1 MDKPYALSSSFG
13 TYCFEDHDI
22 IVESILEEFPEI
34 REDMHEIVGGD
45 GSVLRSTYLGPRTIT
60 LECRVFRDRWLDFDS
75 VRSELSAL
83 LYTRDERELALRS
96 HFGEHY
102 LAHLSG
108 MSEGDREGGVGIGAI
123 TLTFTA
129 SDPIRFGRVH
139 EVTVPSSHTVEIDV
153 AGTYPA
159 SVSLASDVA
168 IKSMSSDVWGV
179 RFDEGHPLHV
189 KLPTGQQ
196 SRVSID
202 CRNTSV
208 SVNGV
213 TGMITLDSHW
223 PELTP
228 GRHVVRMDQGTG
240 DATLTWQE
248 RWI

>member
-1 MDKPYALSSSFG
+1 M
-13 TYCFEDHDI
+13 
-22 IVESILEEFPEI
+22 
-34 REDMHEIVGGD
+34 
-45 GSVLRSTYLGPRTIT
+45 
-60 LECRVFRDRWLDFDS
+60 
-75 VRSELSAL
+75 

-102 LAHLSG
+102 MAHLSG
-108 MSEGDREGGVGIGAI
+108 MVEGDREGGVGIGAI

-129 SDPIRFGRVH
+129 SDPIRFGSVH
-139 EVTVPSSHTVEIDV
+139 EVTVPSGGTVEIDI

-159 SVSLASDVA
+159 SMSLETQTATRSL
-168 IKSMSSDVWGV
+168 SSGVWGI

-196 SRVSID
+196 SAVSID
-202 CRNTSV
+202 CRDASV
-208 SVNGV
+208 AINGV

-228 GRHVVRMDQGTG
+228 GSHVVRMDQGTG
-240 DATLTWQE
+240 NATMRWQE

>member
-1 MDKPYALSSSFG
+1 MEKPYALPSSFG

-22 IVESILEEFPEI
+22 IVESIREEFPEI

-45 GSVLRSTYLGPRTIT
+45 GSVMRSTHLGPRTIT
-60 LECRVFRDRWLDFDS
+60 LECRAFRDKWLDFDS
-75 VRSELSAL
+75 LRSELAAM

-102 LAHLSG
+102 MAHLSG
-108 MSEGDREGGVGIGAI
+108 MEEGDREGGCGIGLI

-129 SDPIRFGRVH
+129 SDPIRYGKVH
-139 EVTVPSSHTVEIDV
+139 EVTVPSGGSVDIDV
-153 AGTYPA
+153 SGTYPA
-159 SVSLASDVA
+159 RVALQSTVA
-168 IKSMSSDVWGV
+168 IRSLSSGVWGV

-189 KLPTGQQ
+189 KIPTAQQ
-196 SRVSID
+196 STIAID
-202 CRNTSV
+202 CSDTSV
-208 SVNGV
+208 QINGA

-240 DATLTWQE
+240 NGRLIWQE